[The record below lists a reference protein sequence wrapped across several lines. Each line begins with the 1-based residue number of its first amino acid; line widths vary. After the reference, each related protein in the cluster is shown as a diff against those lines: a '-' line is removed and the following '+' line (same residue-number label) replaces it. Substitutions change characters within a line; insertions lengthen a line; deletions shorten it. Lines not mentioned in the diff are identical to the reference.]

1 MLSAVA
7 EKDARL
13 LFLLLFVVKPY
24 KVHPGPQENGLVAVK
39 HACTFCLGNGAG
51 NLLKV

>member
-13 LFLLLFVVKPY
+13 LFLLFVVKPY
-24 KVHPGPQENGLVAVK
+24 EIHPGPHGKGLSSS
-39 HACTFCLGNGAG
+39 
-51 NLLKV
+51 